1 MIQENRLSKPRQH
14 LSGIFYMTGASLAFA
29 LMVLCVKWTAQTLPI
44 FEVVFFRS
52 VSGTFLISLLILKKK
67 VSFWGKDHGLLF
79 LRGISGFTALS
90 LHFFTISK
98 LPLGLAVMLNFTAP
112 VFAAL
117 LAVIFLKEK
126 PGLFLW
132 AMILMSFTGVIL
144 LTFPSGIHLHTKG
157 PESLFIL
164 LGLLSGLAA
173 AVAYTSIRAIKH
185 HESPLTIIFNF
196 TFISMA
202 GSIFFLPA
210 GVHWPGP
217 LEWAGL
223 AGVAIG
229 SFYGQLWMTLA
240 FRKAPASLVSPF
252 SYLTPVF
259 SYLLGFIFWNEKI
272 TLPMIAGTVLIFL
285 AGSFISLKEAA
296 YD

>member
-1 MIQENRLSKPRQH
+1 MTRENRLSKLNHH

-29 LMVLCVKWTAQTLPI
+29 LMAVCVKWTVRTLPV

-52 VSGTFLISLLILKKK
+52 LSGTLLISILILRKR
-67 VSFWGKDHGLLF
+67 VSFWGKDRGLLF
-79 LRGISGFTALS
+79 LRGISGFTALA

-112 VFAAL
+112 VFAAVI
-117 LAVIFLKEK
+117 AVIFLKER

-132 AMILMSFTGVIL
+132 AMILVSFAGVIL
-144 LTFPSGIHLHTKG
+144 LTFPSSANLHAGGHKT
-157 PESLFIL
+157 LFIV

-185 HESPLTIIFNF
+185 HESPFTIIFNF
-196 TFISMA
+196 TFISMV
-202 GSIFFLPA
+202 GSLFFLVPR
-210 GVHWPGP
+210 VRWPGP
-217 LEWAGL
+217 PEWVGL
-223 AGVAIG
+223 LGVAIG
-229 SFYGQLWMTLA
+229 SFYGQLWMTIA

-259 SYLLGFIFWNEKI
+259 SYFWGFLFWKESI
-272 TLPMIAGTVLIFL
+272 TAQMIAGTALIFL
-285 AGSFISLKEAA
+285 AGSFISLREAA
-296 YD
+296 YE